1 LHSSRD
7 FFGCGE
13 PLAGFLDADYGRAL
27 GRQTQVASR
36 TRMAGPPDCVMRRRL
51 VLSALSSAAT
61 LALGTHGSSAQHIS
75 APQKM
80 TQKQAEYQDEPK
92 GGILMCGT
100 CTLFIPP
107 AECKVVEG
115 YVAITGWCNAFDLAD

>member
-1 LHSSRD
+1 
-7 FFGCGE
+7 
-13 PLAGFLDADYGRAL
+13 
-27 GRQTQVASR
+27 
-36 TRMAGPPDCVMRRRL
+36 MAGPPGCVMRRRL
-51 VLSALSSAAT
+51 MLTALSGAT
-61 LALGTHGSSAQHIS
+61 ALALGARGTAAPQNSAQ
-75 APQKM
+75 PKM

-92 GGILMCGT
+92 GGIMMCGT